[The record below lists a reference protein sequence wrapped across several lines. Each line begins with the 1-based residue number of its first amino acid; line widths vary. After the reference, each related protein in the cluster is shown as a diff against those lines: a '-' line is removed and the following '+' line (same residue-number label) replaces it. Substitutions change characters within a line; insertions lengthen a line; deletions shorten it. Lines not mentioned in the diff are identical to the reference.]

1 MLRNFLDWLYLVVY
15 LWPTINKI
23 LFIYKKRVGPG
34 TWYLY
39 TNEKYLLG
47 SWWGEQVNSWK
58 VVICSYLI
66 LSSPICTAYWFTC
79 AGSQWVLVSISCYEH
94 TKFPLL
100 EIYVLMYK
108 NKNIKIRYQNE
119 VLRYKRCLYVT
130 YCIPCRVAH
139 YVSVLVPCTRANRV
153 PARCLVG
160 NLKPP
165 ELPPSVTSTVSFKHL
180 LSQNDKFSNPSAI
193 FDRHEIWKCSYPFS
207 FDADSFNRFDWYEI
221 CF

>member
-1 MLRNFLDWLYLVVY
+1 MVDLDSGLRGRIGFLRIENAAGGRHWTSSIFEHPFGFINFWDPGVVFCNLWVVFCNLFFFWLLRNFLDWLYLVVY

-153 PARCLVG
+153 PG
-160 NLKPP
+160 N
-165 ELPPSVTSTVSFKHL
+165 HG
-180 LSQNDKFSNPSAI
+180 
-193 FDRHEIWKCSYPFS
+193 
-207 FDADSFNRFDWYEI
+207 
-221 CF
+221 